1 MPCTRYTR
9 LHEGEDAPEKRLPI
23 AKQLKVGCFVSKI
36 GGILLANPLQSSK
49 STFSWG
55 NFLSFFAF
63 KEGMSSTPIS
73 VLGGWPTV
81 SGGFLPY
88 ETPKSDVLTT
98 HCAQSTFMGYPSESC
113 MQSGRN
119 NTTEKS
125 VRVSS
130 FGKQVGSKQ
139 QRIISH

>member
-1 MPCTRYTR
+1 LYT
-9 LHEGEDAPEKRLPI
+9 K
-23 AKQLKVGCFVSKI
+23 VSKK
-36 GGILLANPLQSSK
+36 GGILLANLLQSSK

-73 VLGGWPTV
+73 VLGGCPTVTHESGLSTAYENSLAIFRRV
-81 SGGFLPY
+81 SGGFLSY

-125 VRVSS
+125 GRVSS